1 MEPVRERLIQIMTQN
16 LWSLSLLDAKL
27 NGEEEPLEYDVPEY
41 IEDRLFKDPELDQTA
56 ELVSLAREQREDV
69 TNAQGFVAEIDA
81 VLQNP
86 NRALYSFVK
95 DEAQLNTSEPRYA

>member
-1 MEPVRERLIQIMTQN
+1 MQN
-16 LWSLSLLDAKL
+16 LKAKK
-27 NGEEEPLEYDVPEY
+27 NHLEYGVPEY
-41 IEDRLFKDPELDQTA
+41 IEDRLFKDPELEQTA

-95 DEAQLNTSEPRYA
+95 DQRNSTISIKTCCCCCWNL